1 MICIVSVFKNE
12 GHSIREWIQH
22 HINEGIDTFFLTDN
36 GSTDT
41 YDIQDYIDDGKV
53 ILRKD
58 DKKGAQEEHLN
69 YYLKDAKKYDWVIV
83 IDLDEFIY
91 SRLGYKTIK
100 DYLKTVDKNI
110 YLIQLPWKIFGSN
123 YHIKQPKSIIQ
134 GFTRRKKNK
143 KMIVT
148 LHDEYIES
156 KCIVRGSKLIK
167 LHIHVPSVKD
177 IDFLKHRSMTS
188 DHTDVPN
195 TATFVIATENILK
208 TSCLHLNHYRIQSW
222 DFFRTVKMTRGDAFI
237 KNENSSSRDKKYFK
251 KMDFNDMVD
260 TELKRKTRK
269 RLNDKQ

>member
-12 GHSIREWIQH
+12 GHAIREWIQH

-41 YDIQDYIDDGKV
+41 YDIQDYIDSGKV
-53 ILRKD
+53 ILRID
-58 DKKGAQEEHLN
+58 AKKAAQEEHLN

-110 YLIQLPWKIFGSN
+110 YLIQLPWKMFGSN
-123 YHIKQPKSIIQ
+123 YLKKQPKSIIK
-134 GFTRRKKNK
+134 GFTRRKRYK

-148 LHDEYIES
+148 LHDDCVES
-156 KCIVRGSKLIK
+156 KCIVRGSKLLQ
-167 LHIHVPSVKD
+167 LHIHVPTVKD
-177 IDFLKHRSMTS
+177 IDFVQHRSMTS

-195 TATFVIATENILK
+195 SATFVIATENILK

-222 DFFRTVKMTRGDAFI
+222 DFFRKVKMTRGDAFV
-237 KNENSSSRDKKYFK
+237 KNENSSLRDKKYFK

-260 TELKRKTRK
+260 TELKRKTLK
-269 RLNDKQ
+269 NKSK